1 MPKELKLYIVSILA
15 IRPTTNDKGEPK
27 NLFVHM
33 PWIVEATDIDDAAQ
47 QACTEAGK
55 WFPRDGGFIECDIA
69 VDAVPKEY
77 YERLTIFANLSLG
90 KGGRCR
96 SLKSNFQ
103 SAKDRPASPQK
114 KGERRLDVLKV
125 PRRPN

>member
-77 YERLTIFANLSLG
+77 YERLTIFANLKRLAG
-90 KGGRCR
+90 DPDPREKKIVFRCYTGTE
-96 SLKSNFQ
+96 SEEGEDVMV
-103 SAKDRPASPQK
+103 AYDRPVS
-114 KGERRLDVLKV
+114 
-125 PRRPN
+125 